1 MKCSIPIRWTAAVL
15 ALMGLSLAVLPAA
28 AQSDGD
34 FQDEYA
40 LQWGLEAINAGA
52 AFDYLGERGLPS
64 AGDGVVIAISDAGLD
79 PTHPEL
85 SHAIQPGLKRGITD
99 NHGMFIAGIIAAA
112 EDGRG
117 MAGVAPGAVLVP
129 IDEDVAAHI
138 AQAAEMG
145 ARVISMSW
153 ADDASP
159 DLEAALKTAAS
170 YDAVLV
176 TSGGQGD
183 EPGHQWPIGYASDPE
198 IGGQMIVT
206 VAIDQAR
213 RLVSFGCGQRPQAQI
228 EYCLAAPGEQITG
241 AVAAGFEG
249 NESGLFYEDGIT
261 LARDG
266 GTSYATPFVAASA
279 AILRAARPD
288 LSAADVVSILLQSAA
303 RIHAPGEDPGY
314 LSPSYGWG
322 VLDLNAAARMAVR

>member
-1 MKCSIPIRWTAAVL
+1 MISLPL
-15 ALMGLSLAVLPAA
+15 APWATRFFVVVWLGFVALPAA
-28 AQSDGD
+28 AQSDAD
-34 FQDEYA
+34 YQDEYA
-40 LQWGLEAINAGA
+40 LQWGLETINAGA
-52 AFDYLGERGLPS
+52 AFDYLGQRGVAS

-79 PTHPEL
+79 ASHPEL
-85 SHAIQPGLKRGITD
+85 AHAIQPGLQRGYTD
-99 NHGMFIAGIIAAA
+99 GHGTFIAGVIAAA
-112 EDGRG
+112 ENGQG
-117 MAGVAPGAVLVP
+117 MAGVAPGAVLIA
-129 IDEDVAAHI
+129 IDEDIAAHI
-138 AQAAEMG
+138 SQAAEMG

-159 DLEAALKTAAS
+159 DLEAALKIAAS
-170 YDAVLV
+170 YDVVLV
-176 TSGGQGD
+176 TSGGQDD
-183 EPGHQWPIGYASDPE
+183 ESGHQWPIGYASDPE

-228 EYCLAAPGEQITG
+228 NYCLAAPGEQVTG
-241 AVAAGFEG
+241 TVAAGKEG
-249 NESGLFYEDGIT
+249 DERGLFYEDGLA

-288 LSAADVVSILLQSAA
+288 LSASEVVSILLQSAA
-303 RIHAPGEDPGY
+303 RTHAPGEDQGY

-322 VLDLNAAARMAVR
+322 VLDLNAAVQMAVR